1 MMIVNHYSK
10 YFSLVQQGKFI
21 KYLLVNGEEYY
32 NITKYSSN
40 SLQIYYY
47 FNTNNLFFSFLIR
60 RVLRQAR
67 RRVFDRIA
75 KSLYPEEYAAHFIKS
90 TKTLT
95 EDSQKKIDID
105 CNSSIEDAS
114 GLEDASNDD
123 SSSIE
128 SYGTLTLTLT
138 ITLS

>member
-1 MMIVNHYSK
+1 MIIVNHYSK
-10 YFSLVQQGKFI
+10 YFSLVQQRKFI

-40 SLQIYYY
+40 SLQIYY
-47 FNTNNLFFSFLIR
+47 NILFFSFLIR

-67 RRVFDRIA
+67 RRLFDRIA

-90 TKTLT
+90 TKN
-95 EDSQKKIDID
+95 EDSQKKIVID
-105 CNSSIEDAS
+105 CNSSIEDAL

-128 SYGTLTLTLT
+128 LSYGTLFLTLT
-138 ITLS
+138 ITLR